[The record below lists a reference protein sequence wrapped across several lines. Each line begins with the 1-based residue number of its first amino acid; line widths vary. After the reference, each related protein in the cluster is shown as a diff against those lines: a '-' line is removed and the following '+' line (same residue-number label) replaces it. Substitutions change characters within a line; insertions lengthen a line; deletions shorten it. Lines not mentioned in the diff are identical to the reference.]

1 MSYARRLVRHLER
14 LEPDAHVAAA
24 DIGVESVVRPRVD
37 AAVAEA
43 RAAVGRHLVGVE
55 AERRR
60 ERRGAQRE

>member
-1 MSYARRLVRHLER
+1 
-14 LEPDAHVAAA
+14 
-24 DIGVESVVRPRVD
+24 VD